1 VIEIMDRPRREHI
14 ALYVAF
20 VVITLGNGLAVLVL
34 RRDPSS
40 ALAAGSPPGLAL
52 FFAAAGAL
60 LIAGLVSTLAGQHR
74 LAWCAFAACLC
85 WLAPIWIGWVHGP
98 AIVRSIASMVAPVLL
113 AFVAAMAVRG
123 WLVIAGFLGTGLI
136 TALLILVRNPFFDPG
151 CWDDCGST
159 NVFLASSVP
168 ELARGLEL
176 GWAVFT
182 GVFGLVVVAVSW
194 MQWAV
199 LTRVGRRAQLWLVVP
214 VTASALVWIVEGVL
228 EWRRRATGGFS
239 PPSMATF
246 VAQACA
252 LLALAVGLLCRVG
265 LTVRR
270 RKAVERLIDQL
281 GAAPA
286 PGKLEEALR
295 QATGDPRL
303 RVSFWLPERQRQV
316 DASGLPVS
324 GNPGPGR
331 VATTVVRGMD
341 QVAVIEHDP
350 SLSDLATRIGPA
362 TRLALDNE
370 RLRASLLSHVA
381 ELRESRARIV
391 AAADL
396 AGQRVERDLHDG
408 AQQRL
413 LAAIFELR
421 LADYEVPV
429 ADRPALEAMLT
440 ESELVITEVRDIA
453 HGLYPAIL
461 VDGGLESALQS
472 IADRSGVPVAFE
484 QLPSRRLPPKIER
497 AIYLVVI
504 TACAR
509 ACRPLRVLVDDQDD
523 RVDVLIEGITTDRYT
538 LLGDRVAALD
548 GELHLDADR
557 LLVTLPDQ
565 STRVSGSVV
574 HTN

>member
-1 VIEIMDRPRREHI
+1 
-14 ALYVAF
+14 
-20 VVITLGNGLAVLVL
+20 
-34 RRDPSS
+34 
-40 ALAAGSPPGLAL
+40 
-52 FFAAAGAL
+52 
-60 LIAGLVSTLAGQHR
+60 
-74 LAWCAFAACLC
+74 
-85 WLAPIWIGWVHGP
+85 
-98 AIVRSIASMVAPVLL
+98 
-113 AFVAAMAVRG
+113 
-123 WLVIAGFLGTGLI
+123 
-136 TALLILVRNPFFDPG
+136 
-151 CWDDCGST
+151 
-159 NVFLASSVP
+159 
-168 ELARGLEL
+168 
-176 GWAVFT
+176 
-182 GVFGLVVVAVSW
+182 
-194 MQWAV
+194 
-199 LTRVGRRAQLWLVVP
+199 
-214 VTASALVWIVEGVL
+214 
-228 EWRRRATGGFS
+228 
-239 PPSMATF
+239 
-246 VAQACA
+246 
-252 LLALAVGLLCRVG
+252 
-265 LTVRR
+265 
-270 RKAVERLIDQL
+270 
-281 GAAPA
+281 
-286 PGKLEEALR
+286 
-295 QATGDPRL
+295 
-303 RVSFWLPERQRQV
+303 
-316 DASGLPVS
+316 
-324 GNPGPGR
+324 
-331 VATTVVRGMD
+331 
-341 QVAVIEHDP
+341 VAVIEHDP

-472 IADRSGVPVAFE
+472 IADRSEVSVAFE